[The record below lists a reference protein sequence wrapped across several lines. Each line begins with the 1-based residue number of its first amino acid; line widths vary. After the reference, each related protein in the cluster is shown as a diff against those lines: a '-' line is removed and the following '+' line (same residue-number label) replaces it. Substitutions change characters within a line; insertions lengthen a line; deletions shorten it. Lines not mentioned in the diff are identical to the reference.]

1 MTVTAEQLRL
11 DRVVIEAAVAALFA
25 QRARVRRIQAVPT
38 HEHDEWLREGRMS
51 IQASHCTN
59 APLVRMAR
67 GRTVRAA

>member
-11 DRVVIEAAVAALFA
+11 DRVVIQAAVAALFPN
-25 QRARVRRIQAVPT
+25 ARVRRIQAAP
-38 HEHDEWLREGRMS
+38 ERKLSEWLREGRMS
-51 IQASHCTN
+51 IQASHNTN